1 MSEGKLGRSSRYKRL
16 SGTLGWSD
24 GAPKPHLGSSLINKA
39 NIPKLAKLSRTLQVA
54 CALRSCGFNF
64 GHLLSLWVLASP
76 SETGGVGLRR
86 RDRIRRQ
93 GVGATGPAGA
103 GGDYRSEMKEAL
115 PNVCQ
120 QGVFQAGY
128 NGLQHRYGDK
138 PNALAYFVGA
148 VWNWVCNHDLQAK
161 AGSYTTSD
169 TNCYCRVLER
179 SR

>member
-1 MSEGKLGRSSRYKRL
+1 MAWDFAAGIEFAA
-16 SGTLGWSD
+16 D
-24 GAPKPHLGSSLINKA
+24 
-39 NIPKLAKLSRTLQVA
+39 
-54 CALRSCGFNF
+54 
-64 GHLLSLWVLASP
+64 
-76 SETGGVGLRR
+76 
-86 RDRIRRQ
+86 Q

-115 PNVCQ
+115 PNACQ

-128 NGLQHRYGDK
+128 NGLQHRYGGK